1 MLYQKQIFFTSTL
14 KLDEFLPALFGSPNE
29 LFLLLW
35 YVEISSTFF
44 TSKRNIHATMLAGT
58 KAATNAAMPRHLYII
73 FLAEWI
79 SNFQGRNDHW
89 ERPTSFN
96 SFTVDTIAAIKDEF
110 DLIQWFKS
118 YFKALNILF
127 SLKCFFINCLATQAL
142 KNK

>member
-1 MLYQKQIFFTSTL
+1 MLYQKQILFTSSAR
-14 KLDEFLPALFGSPNE
+14 LDEFLAGLIDSPNE

-35 YVEISSTFF
+35 DVEISSTFF

-96 SFTVDTIAAIKDEF
+96 SFTVDTMSAMKGEF
-110 DLIQWFKS
+110 DLI
-118 YFKALNILF
+118 
-127 SLKCFFINCLATQAL
+127 
-142 KNK
+142 